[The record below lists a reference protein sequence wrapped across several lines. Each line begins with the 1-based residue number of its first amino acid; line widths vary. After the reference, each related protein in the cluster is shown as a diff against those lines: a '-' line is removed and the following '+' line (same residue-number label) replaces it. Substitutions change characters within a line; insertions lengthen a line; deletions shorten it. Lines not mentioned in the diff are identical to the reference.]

1 MVRKSQTV
9 VTLDAKLS
17 SVNIKS
23 IPTDGTVTI
32 VEGQPFKIDAN
43 GLAATAE
50 SASPDAPAVV
60 FLNFTDSSRTD
71 VSFLQG
77 DPTDDTAPTIGVRG
91 GGLAGIIGNGV
102 SIGLPA
108 SVWHGGTL
116 PTLGQYV
123 KINGTSGLFAG
134 TSATLD
140 DAFYGIVYQVANGRA
155 YFMFH
160 STPFVVNAT
169 G

>member
-1 MVRKSQTV
+1 MVRKTQTV
-9 VTLDAKLS
+9 VTLDAKIHS
-17 SVNIKS
+17 INIKS
-23 IPTDGTVTI
+23 VPTDGTVDI
-32 VEGQPFKIDAN
+32 VEGQPFTIDAN
-43 GLAATAE
+43 GLAALAT
-50 SASPDAPAVV
+50 SASPDTPAVV

-77 DPTDDTAPTIGVRG
+77 DPSDDSAPTIGVRG

-108 SVWHGGTL
+108 TVWHGGTL
-116 PTLGQYV
+116 PTVGQYV

-134 TSATLD
+134 TNATLD
-140 DAFYGIVYQVANGRA
+140 DAFYGIVYQVTNGRA
-155 YFMFH
+155 FFMFH